1 MEDFH
6 KTAVDI
12 LANDSND
19 QRLIFPPTYSTAWNG
34 FPAQLHAWQARWVK
48 IGPLSANKGMQMQI
62 ESFSNSSKLLFSVE
76 GSWQSSDTARKFKS
90 GSDCAWKWASVW
102 RDVRKQREAPPA
114 MKSTMFDVIRSKL
127 WIGSI
132 YSKKTEWYSCLLIF
146 QTHSSRACKENTFQ
160 NWHGLFCGSCE
171 PTQQRW
177 ILHFTW
183 SSFPFQMR
191 EKNSQNYEYNK
202 GIWYW
207 IQPIIGTCQKL
218 DLEHKKWAVESH
230 Y

>member
-1 MEDFH
+1 MIKGSFFLPP
-6 KTAVDI
+6 TAQLGAWLPCPASCMTSQMGENWSIECKQRD
-12 LANDSND
+12 ANANRVIFK
-19 QRLIFPPTYSTAWNG
+19 QFQTLIFG
-34 FPAQLHAWQARWVK
+34 RK
-48 IGPLSANKGMQMQI
+48 IMTKQWHCEKIQI
-62 ESFSNSSKLLFSVE
+62 RQWLCV
-76 GSWQSSDTARKFKS
+76 
-90 GSDCAWKWASVW
+90 WKWASVW
-102 RDVRKQREAPPA
+102 RDVGKQRESPPA
-114 MKSTMFDVIRSKL
+114 MKSTIFGVIRSKL